1 METRKGKTLKASI
14 ESELEILQSQ
24 HSSEETFL
32 REKVKTIGKQVKKC
46 RIIKEE
52 YDSLELK
59 VTQLI
64 ERLSSFEQ

>member
-1 METRKGKTLKASI
+1 METRKGKTLKTST

-24 HSSEETFL
+24 LSNEETFL
-32 REKVKTIGKQVKKC
+32 REKVKAIEKRVEKY

-52 YDSLELK
+52 YDSLK

-64 ERLSSFEQ
+64 ERLLFLEQ